1 MFCTSCG
8 AQASSNARF
17 CPACGTAVG
26 SASGEAGRGTAA
38 LDANATLSGDN
49 PGIEGATIA
58 PQTPPPRKIPSSSQ
72 PQRPAKSGH
81 VGTGLTSS
89 DPISGGRFAAGQI
102 LAERY
107 RIVALAG
114 RGGMGEVYRAE
125 DLRLSQLVAIKFLP
139 QELSQDASALARFHS
154 EVRIARQVSHPNVCR
169 VFDIGDVDGI
179 PFLSMEY
186 VDGED
191 LASVVRRI
199 GRLSPDKA
207 TEIARQI
214 YAGMAAAHERG
225 VIHRDLKPANV
236 MLDGAGKIRV
246 MDFGLAGIA
255 ASIQGSEIRAGTPA
269 YMAPEQLEGREV
281 TFKSDIY
288 SLGLILYEI
297 LTGKRAFEAS
307 TLAELIKLREQGALT
322 HPSTLVK
329 DLDPLIE
336 RVMLRCLEKD
346 PALRP
351 ASALQ
356 VAAALPGGDP
366 LAAALAAGETPSPEM
381 VAASGEKEG
390 LSAKLAIGLL
400 VAVVVGLIL
409 SIYISDRFKL
419 NNRTPME
426 NSPEVLTADAREIIR
441 NLGYSTPA
449 ADAASEFGIDGF
461 YLNYLEKHDKTPSRW
476 DVLSSDRPAPL
487 TFWYRESPRK
497 MEPGSFFSSGGAG
510 QVTTSDP
517 PMMVSGMVRVTLD
530 MRGRLTH
537 FEAVPPQVDEPAA
550 TPAVGPSVPDWA
562 PLFAAAGLRVG
573 DFASVTPEWTPLA
586 WGDSRAAWTRDLP
599 GPNKI
604 TERLEAASYRGKPIY
619 FDLIYPWDT
628 PKRSTPYQ
636 QTTREKVS
644 SIVLLTLLIGLL
656 VASAFVARRNLR
668 LNRGDTQGGA
678 RLAIFVFLAFMAN
691 WALRAHH
698 IDNVDEFDGLF
709 IALSWACLVTTM
721 AFLLY
726 LALEPFVRKN
736 APQTLIGW
744 SRLMAG
750 DFRDPLVGRD
760 LLIAAVYGIWL
771 TVFESSDNFLLPLF
785 GKLPPSPGTITP
797 DSLNG
802 VRYAL
807 GTLPFFT
814 LVFVLYGLFIFFLFF
829 MVRLLVRNVWVAGLI
844 IVLLG
849 TFTNSGSEYPL
860 LQMFYAAVIWGSIIF
875 MLRRFGL
882 LALVVGLVVQNVLI
896 VFPLTSHFSRW
907 YANAGVTGLLA
918 IAILAAYG
926 YRTAVAGQHLFSE
939 AAFDK

>member
-1 MFCTSCG
+1 M
-8 AQASSNARF
+8 
-17 CPACGTAVG
+17 
-26 SASGEAGRGTAA
+26 
-38 LDANATLSGDN
+38 
-49 PGIEGATIA
+49 EGATIA
-58 PQTPPPRKIPSSSQ
+58 PATPPPRKIPSASPRSVKSSSS
-72 PQRPAKSGH
+72 SG
-81 VGTGLTSS
+81 LASS

-139 QELSQDASALARFHS
+139 QELSQDVSALARFHS

-207 TEIARQI
+207 TEVARQI
-214 YAGMAAAHERG
+214 CAGMAAEHEKG

-236 MLDGAGKIRV
+236 MLDGAGKVRV

-269 YMAPEQLEGREV
+269 YMAPEQLEGRGV
-281 TFKSDIY
+281 TIKSDIY

-307 TLAELIKLREQGALT
+307 TLPELIKLREQGALT
-322 HPSTLVK
+322 NPSTLVK

-390 LSAKLAIGLL
+390 LSAKVAIGLL

-441 NLGYSTPA
+441 NLGYTTPA

-461 YLNYLEKHDKTPSRW
+461 YLDYLEKHDKTPSRW

-537 FEAVPPQVDEPAA
+537 FEAVPPQLDDPAA
-550 TPAVGPSVPDWA
+550 APAAAAPAPDWA
-562 PLFAAAGLRVG
+562 PLFAAAGLRAG
-573 DFASVTPEWTPLA
+573 DFASVAPEWTPLA
-586 WGDSRAAWTRDLP
+586 WGDARAAWIRDLP

-604 TERLEAASYRGKPIY
+604 TERIEAASYRGKPIY

-636 QTTREKVS
+636 QTTSEKIS
-644 SIVLLTLLIGLL
+644 SLVLLTLLVGLL

-668 LNRGDTQGGA
+668 LNRGDTRGGA
-678 RLAIFVFLAFMAN
+678 RLAIFVFLAFMTN

-698 IDNVDEFDGLF
+698 IDTVDEFDGLF

-736 APQTLIGW
+736 APQTLIAW

-750 DFRDPLVGRD
+750 DFRDSLVGRD

-771 TVFESSDNFLLPLF
+771 TIFESSDNLLLPLL
-785 GKLPPSPGTITP
+785 GKLPPSPGTIAT

-807 GTLPFFT
+807 GTLPYFT

-829 MVRLLVRNVWVAGLI
+829 MVRLLVRNVWVAALI

-849 TFTNSGSEYPL
+849 ALTNNGGEYPV
-860 LQMFYAAVIWGSIIF
+860 LQMLYAAVIWGSIIF
-875 MLRRFGL
+875 VLRRFGL

-918 IAILAAYG
+918 IAILAVYG